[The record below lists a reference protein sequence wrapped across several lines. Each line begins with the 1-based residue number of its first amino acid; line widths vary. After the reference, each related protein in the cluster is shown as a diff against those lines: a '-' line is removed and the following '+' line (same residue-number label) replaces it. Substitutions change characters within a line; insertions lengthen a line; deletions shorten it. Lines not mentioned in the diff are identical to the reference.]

1 MINKFLEENIMY
13 KIILISFFSSLLFVS
28 CSGSL
33 DEETKLIVDALKA
46 DKSYSDWSEDD
57 AICFAKDMKKSLP
70 DNIWD
75 TFLILVIEG
84 EQADVDFE
92 VAMQIVPFMYASAG
106 ECKLTLKQ

>member
-1 MINKFLEENIMY
+1 MY

-33 DEETKLIVDALKA
+33 DAESKSIVDALKA

-57 AICFAKDMKKSLP
+57 AICFVKDMKKSLP

-75 TFLILVIEG
+75 TWLLLAIEG
-84 EQADVDFE
+84 EQADVDFQ

-106 ECKLTLKQ
+106 ECKLTMPD